1 MEPSKVDVNVHP
13 SKLEVRFQEENKIF
27 EVLDEWMIP
36 VGNLYVLKEDAPQE
50 AKDMYELFKKK
61 YGIEV

>member
-1 MEPSKVDVNVHP
+1 MMIRPT
-13 SKLEVRFQEENKIF
+13 QGENKMF
-27 EVLDEWMIP
+27 EVLNEWMIP
-36 VGNLYVLKEDAPQE
+36 VGDIYVLKEDAPQE